1 MLTDMNQTVK
11 KGQGATSKRS
21 RAMKP
26 LTKAQQ
32 KLVTDNIAFAMNLG
46 TKYAALGSFNGIPV
60 EDLQQE
66 ACYGLCIA
74 AQRWGTSPQSSL
86 AKDEV
91 VDTSAIFQTY
101 ALNWCTKFIMMAIDD
116 VPLDALEDNNVE
128 EIDIIDDNDE
138 QTLAEE
144 RARKVE
150 AMLAVLNRH
159 EKKVVRLLYGF
170 DGESKDFYEI
180 AKLMHIHVA
189 RVHQIYEKAR
199 TKMEWSLS

>member
-1 MLTDMNQTVK
+1 M
-11 KGQGATSKRS
+11 R
-21 RAMKP
+21 P

-32 KLVTDNIAFAMNLG
+32 QLVTENIPLAMNLG
-46 TKYAALGSFNGIPV
+46 KKYAGLGNYKGIPV
-60 EDLQQE
+60 KDLQQE
-66 ACYGLCIA
+66 ACYGLCVA
-74 AQRWGTSPQSSL
+74 ARRWK
-86 AKDEV
+86 AHA
-91 VDTSAIFQTY
+91 DTPKEEGLEAAATFQTY
-101 ALNWCTKFIMMAIDD
+101 AFIWCVKFIMMAIDD
-116 VPLDALEDNNVE
+116 VPANTMVDKDVDTVAIEED
-128 EIDIIDDNDE
+128 DDE
-138 QTLAEE
+138 QALAEE